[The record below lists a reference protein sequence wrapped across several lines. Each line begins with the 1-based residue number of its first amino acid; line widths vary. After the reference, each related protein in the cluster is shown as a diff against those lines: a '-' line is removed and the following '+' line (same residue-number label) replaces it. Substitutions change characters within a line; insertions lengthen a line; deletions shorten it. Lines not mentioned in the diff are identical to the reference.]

1 MDYVIW
7 IGAAITLLGLT
18 GLLYCIF
25 LVVQGRRAKLSDDA
39 LRAVMQ
45 KALIWNMA
53 ALAASGLGLMMVVV
67 GVILD

>member
-1 MDYVIW
+1 MEYVIW
-7 IGAAITLLGLT
+7 GGAAITVMGLI
-18 GLLYCIF
+18 GLIFCIF
-25 LVVQGRRAKLSDDA
+25 LVVRGRRANLSDEA

-67 GVILD
+67 GVILA